1 MFSKPF
7 AQLKL
12 MSLAAVFMAAPAL
25 SDVSHGQGEA
35 DDQSGTPPITRTVR
49 VEAYDTMRYS
59 PDSLRVSVGDTIR
72 FMVTNTGEV
81 RHEFSIGTPED
92 LRSHANMMMTKSHED
107 ARGGE
112 SGAME
117 LMPGES
123 KELVWTF
130 SSSKPIQIACL
141 YPGHYQAGMLMA
153 VEIQA

>member
-1 MFSKPF
+1 
-7 AQLKL
+7 
-12 MSLAAVFMAAPAL
+12 
-25 SDVSHGQGEA
+25 
-35 DDQSGTPPITRTVR
+35 
-49 VEAYDTMRYS
+49 MRYS

-72 FMVTNTGEV
+72 FIVTNAGKV

-107 ARGGE
+107 AGRGE
-112 SGAME
+112 SGSMD

-130 SSSKPIQIACL
+130 SNSQPIQIACL